1 MISHSTPFSP
11 LPPPAAAVVVW
22 VSKHGNACA
31 TGTKQYPGVSIDA
44 KRAFWQQFE
53 TLFADTL
60 IDTTVT
66 PVNTTSLALLDAR
79 GTRLLALAADWV
91 EFTDS
96 SRFALDSCASLDN
109 QLPDV
114 LVADLGPLLDLWA
127 GMDARRRRNAR
138 ANRFSLVS
146 MAASAPTSS
155 FLPKFL
161 AEFLPAIGRESN
173 LHKCAAGFGVPVM
186 NASDWCPPCLQDVSQ
201 LTNYVGQI
209 AFRTALA
216 EGWTPPNAVYLDAVD
231 ANGAIRTGT
240 ELFGLTGG
248 GAAASD
254 PAHATTAF
262 AYVETMLLLAVRRVC
277 GTSGGDACAQ
287 WTETLQQRCDQRPY
301 ARWDDGTHGRL
312 VTWPLP

>member
-1 MISHSTPFSP
+1 M
-11 LPPPAAAVVVW
+11 VVW
-22 VSKHGNACA
+22 ISKHGNPCA
-31 TGTKQYPGVSIDA
+31 TGTQQYPGVSIDA

-53 TLFADTL
+53 TLFADLL
-60 IDTTVT
+60 IDTTTT

-173 LHKCAAGFGVPVM
+173 LHKCAAVFGVPVM

-231 ANGAIRTGT
+231 ADGAIRTGT
-240 ELFGLTGG
+240 ALFGPTSAGG
-248 GAAASD
+248 VSASASD

-287 WTETLQQRCDQRPY
+287 WADTLQQRCDQRPY